1 VPEAEANLRSDEA
14 LVDAGAEPEAELDI
28 DPGPGPGPEWFG
40 RLPAFGAFAAISINP
55 DPTALPGGGEAQKLI
70 DGATYFVL
78 LACVAGALWGLGEW
92 AIGSRTSNYSQADGG
107 RSRVFSCIIAAFLT
121 GALGAIINFFVSAG
135 GAVK

>member
-14 LVDAGAEPEAELDI
+14 LVDAGAEPEAQLDTVA
-28 DPGPGPGPEWFG
+28 GREWFG

-70 DGATYFVL
+70 NGATYFVL

-92 AIGSRTSNYSQADGG
+92 AIGSRTSNYGQADGG
-107 RSRVFSCIIAAFLT
+107 KSRVFTCILAAFLT

>member
-14 LVDAGAEPEAELDI
+14 LVDAGAEPEAELATD
-28 DPGPGPGPEWFG
+28 PGPEWFG

-70 DGATYFVL
+70 NGATYFVL

-107 RSRVFSCIIAAFLT
+107 RSRLFSCIVAAFLT